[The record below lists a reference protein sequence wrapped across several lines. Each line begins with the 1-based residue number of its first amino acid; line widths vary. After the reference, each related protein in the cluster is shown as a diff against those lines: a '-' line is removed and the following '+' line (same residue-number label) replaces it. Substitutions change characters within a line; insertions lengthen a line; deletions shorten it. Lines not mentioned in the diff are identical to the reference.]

1 MKGKGAP
8 DTNYSSD
15 RVQENELLAQV
26 RQPKKPGRSADPW
39 VRDE

>member
-15 RVQENELLAQV
+15 RVQENKLLDQV
-26 RQPKKPGRSADPW
+26 RRPNFGPA
-39 VRDE
+39 